1 MKSEKPDLK
10 RSECSSRSAGG
21 VPPERCAS
29 VKAAYA
35 LALLAGISATALALR
50 FPRAENAHSGP
61 GSFPLFLGAGMAM
74 LSVCGMIQTLRKM
87 SRLDRSLA
95 LPESEPSNAVNGRAN
110 LLVSRQVNMLL
121 LAGATALYLLLM
133 PLLGFISATALFGM
147 GVLTLLGYR
156 NPARALAAGF
166 IAAFT
171 LYALFGVLMNVLLP
185 KGWIG

>member
-29 VKAAYA
+29 VKAAYT

-50 FPRAENAHSGP
+50 FPRAEGAHSGP

-74 LSVCGMIQTLRKM
+74 LSVCGMI
-87 SRLDRSLA
+87 LA
-95 LPESEPSNAVNGRAN
+95 LREGCSPSSRGHPEAGPPIGTTTGTQTRCSPRIT
-110 LLVSRQVNMLL
+110 MLM
-121 LAGATALYLLLM
+121 LAGTTALYLLLM